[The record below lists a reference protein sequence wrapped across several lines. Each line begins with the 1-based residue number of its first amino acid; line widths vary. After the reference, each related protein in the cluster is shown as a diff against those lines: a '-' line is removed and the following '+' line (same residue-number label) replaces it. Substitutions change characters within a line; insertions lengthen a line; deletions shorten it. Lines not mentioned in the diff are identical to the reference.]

1 MWKYN
6 ISNKDKKIL
15 LICIPRTVSMNV
27 FVVNGLWCQIRL
39 FFVCLHLTQKPVEVK
54 KYLIHPEME
63 LIFFTSGYIW
73 LFVIGQRLL
82 IDNIIFCWAPPSP
95 WTIGRWGKSVGEW
108 MTKGIVVTTAIT
120 LIKYISLY
128 IISIFHSIRDLIKM
142 FLAFEWAVLGWM
154 WLMKRRRGKW
164 TPDEYES

>member
-54 KYLIHPEME
+54 KYLIHPEIE
-63 LIFFTSGYIW
+63 LIFSTSGYIW
-73 LFVIGQRLL
+73 LFVIGQRPL
-82 IDNIIFCWAPPSP
+82 IDKILSFVELHHHHGQLADEEEVWES
-95 WTIGRWGKSVGEW
+95 R
-108 MTKGIVVTTAIT
+108 MTKGNVVTTAIT

-142 FLAFEWAVLGWM
+142 FLAFE
-154 WLMKRRRGKW
+154 
-164 TPDEYES
+164 